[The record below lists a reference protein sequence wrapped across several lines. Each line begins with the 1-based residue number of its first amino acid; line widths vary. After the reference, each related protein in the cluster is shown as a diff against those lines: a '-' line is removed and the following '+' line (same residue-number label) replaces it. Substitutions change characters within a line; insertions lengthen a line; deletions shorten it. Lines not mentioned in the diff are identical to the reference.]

1 MSSEDSLQRA
11 EALLERLEAARA
23 QLAATDDPDAA
34 IDVLTELAEIA
45 KDVERTLLEAKAKTD
60 AES

>member
-11 EALLERLEAARA
+11 EALLERLEVARA
-23 QLAATDDPDAA
+23 QLASTEDPDAA
-34 IDVLTELAEIA
+34 IEVLAELAEIA
-45 KDVERTLLEAKAKTD
+45 KEVERALLEAKAKAD

>member
-45 KDVERTLLEAKAKTD
+45 KDVERTLLEAKAKAD